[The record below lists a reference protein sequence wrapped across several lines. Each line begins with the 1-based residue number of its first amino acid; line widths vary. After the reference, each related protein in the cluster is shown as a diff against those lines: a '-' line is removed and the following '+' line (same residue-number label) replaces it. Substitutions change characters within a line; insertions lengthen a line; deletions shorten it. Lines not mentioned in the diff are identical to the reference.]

1 MLNNGVDKESE
12 EVLLKYLKQIIRKIM
27 KEIEDNTIAI
37 SDVYMICNIIECS
50 SAVMN
55 ITSLIICVWT
65 D

>member
-1 MLNNGVDKESE
+1 
-12 EVLLKYLKQIIRKIM
+12 M

-37 SDVYMICNIIECS
+37 RDVYMICNIIECL
-50 SAVMN
+50 SAIMD